1 MMNPRISVNPTVH
14 SGKPCV
20 AGTRI
25 TVEAVME
32 LVESGCGFEQITRDY
47 YPDLTVD
54 DLRACIQFVRQ
65 ILASEQI
72 SVATA

>member
-1 MMNPRISVNPTVH
+1 
-14 SGKPCV
+14 
-20 AGTRI
+20 
-25 TVEAVME
+25 ME